1 MGFLRKYLFPALR
14 SIIFPILFGVIF
26 FNLFKHR
33 LPKYKVLSPLETI
46 DLLKKDDKLSL
57 VRFGDGE
64 LEIITNKGAPNYQKA
79 SPHLRKTLVKILNSR
94 NICVGSVSG
103 CVDARKLHPSPVAIL
118 ENLRRLKIRIVP
130 SHS

>member
-14 SIIFPILFGVIF
+14 RIIFPILFGVVF

-33 LPKYKVLSPLETI
+33 LPKFKVLSPLETI
-46 DLLKKDDKLSL
+46 DLLKKEDKLSL

-64 LEIITNKGAPNYQKA
+64 FDIIANKGAPNYQKA

-94 NICVGSVSG
+94 TF
-103 CVDARKLHPSPVAIL
+103 AWPF
-118 ENLRRLKIRIVP
+118 LRLCQWMC
-130 SHS
+130 